1 MGRPRRNNRSK
12 TAQLAVAADAVATT
26 STSTK
31 SKRMKKALPQRPIKH
46 NDDDDEHVST
56 TMNHDT
62 DDEELKI
69 YNEQIRYSEAMQ
81 FLQQQ
86 RERLEARLD
95 RHHHSP
101 PSKETATGTT
111 TTTNGRTQLTRGM
124 LYTLYQLQTQS
135 CTCPLCH
142 GIYVQPITLVSCTH
156 TFCKACI
163 HQHTDQSW
171 YCPSTLQFTLYCV
184 CVCDLYFLCIHKFTA
199 SHSIV
204 LTYSLTNFLVRK
216 QFHRANYQ
224 FR

>member
-1 MGRPRRNNRSK
+1 MGRPRRNNRSN

-26 STSTK
+26 TSTK
-31 SKRMKKALPQRPIKH
+31 SKRTKKALPQRPNKH
-46 NDDDDEHVST
+46 NDDDEHVST

-86 RERLEARLD
+86 KERLEGGLD

-101 PSKETATGTT
+101 TSKETTTGTT
-111 TTTNGRTQLTRGM
+111 TTRNARTQLTRGM

-184 CVCDLYFLCIHKFTA
+184 CVCDLYFIFTYIYKFKA
-199 SHSIV
+199 SHSTV
-204 LTYSLTNFLVRK
+204 LTYSLTNFLDRN